1 MVHKVIILGSG
12 CAGSSAAIYAARA
25 DLQPLVLE
33 GHEPG
38 GQLSLTTDVENYP
51 GFPEGIQG
59 PELVERMKQ
68 QAQRFGA
75 DYKMEVA
82 KEAELSTPPFKIK
95 TDRAAYEAETLI
107 VASGASALLLGL
119 PSEKEL
125 IGHGVSTCATCDG
138 FFFRDQKLIV
148 VGGGD
153 TAVEE
158 ALFLTKFAEKVT
170 VVHRRDELRASKI
183 MAGRALN
190 HPKIEFIWDSV
201 VTDILDP
208 KMNQVEAAKL
218 KNIKSGEETTLS
230 VGGVFIAIG
239 HSPNTGIFEGQLE
252 MDRGYIVIHDGSK
265 TSVEGVFAAG
275 DVHDL
280 VYKQAVTAAGAGC
293 QAAIDAEKFLEEQ
306 GEGEGKREA
315 GAVAARAQLS

>member
-25 DLQPLVLE
+25 DLEPLVLE

-59 PELVERMKQ
+59 PELVDRMKQ

-75 DYKMEVA
+75 TYQIEVA
-82 KEAELSTPPFKIK
+82 KGADLSKRPFKISTEK
-95 TDRAAYEAETLI
+95 ATYEAEALI
-107 VASGASALLLGL
+107 VASGASAILIGL
-119 PSEKEL
+119 PSESEL
-125 IGHGVSTCATCDG
+125 LGSGVSTCATCDG
-138 FFFRDQKLIV
+138 FFFRDQQIIV

-153 TAVEE
+153 TAMEE

-183 MAGRALN
+183 MADRALK
-190 HPKIEFIWDSV
+190 HEKIEFIWDSV

-208 KMNQVEAAKL
+208 QKKSVEAVKL
-218 KNIKSGEETTLS
+218 KNVKSGEETTLE
-230 VGGVFIAIG
+230 VKGVFIAIG
-239 HSPNTGIFEGQLE
+239 HKPNTGIFEGQLE
-252 MDRGYIVIHDGSK
+252 MDQGYLVVRDGSR
-265 TSVEGVFAAG
+265 TNVEGVFAAG
-275 DVHDL
+275 DVHDR
-280 VYKQAVTAAGAGC
+280 VYQQAVTAAGAGC
-293 QAAIDAEKFLEEQ
+293 QAAIDAEKFLEDQEQ
-306 GEGEGKREA
+306 TESTAQASSEA
-315 GAVAARAQLS
+315 GATQP

>member
-12 CAGSSAAIYAARA
+12 CAGSSAAIYTARA

-82 KEAELSTPPFKIK
+82 KETDLSTRPFKIV
-95 TDRAAYEAETLI
+95 TDRAAYETDTLI

-138 FFFRDQKLIV
+138 FFFRDQKLIE

-183 MAGRALN
+183 MADRALN
-190 HPKIEFIWDSV
+190 HPKIEFMWDAV
-201 VTDILDP
+201 LTDILDP
-208 KMNQVEAAKL
+208 KKNQVEAAKL
-218 KNIKSGEETTLS
+218 KNVKSGEETTLS

-252 MDRGYIVIHDGSK
+252 MDRGYIVIHDGSR

-315 GAVAARAQLS
+315 GAVAARSQLS

>member
-12 CAGSSAAIYAARA
+12 CAGSSAAIYTARA
-25 DLQPLVLE
+25 DLEPLVLE

-75 DYKMEVA
+75 TYQMEVA
-82 KEAELSTPPFKIK
+82 KEADLSKRPFKFT
-95 TDRAAYEAETLI
+95 TDKATYKAETLI

-125 IGHGVSTCATCDG
+125 IGYGVSTCATCDG
-138 FFFRDQKLIV
+138 FFFRDQKIIV

-153 TAVEE
+153 TAMEE

-183 MAGRALN
+183 MADRALN

-201 VTDILDP
+201 LTDILDSQ
-208 KMNQVEAAKL
+208 KKSVEAVKL
-218 KNIKSGEETTLS
+218 KNVRSGEETTLD
-230 VGGVFIAIG
+230 VQGVFIAIG
-239 HSPNTGIFEGQLE
+239 HKPNTEIFKSQLE
-252 MDRGYIVIHDGSK
+252 MDQGYIVIHDGSK
-265 TSVEGVFAAG
+265 TNVKGVFAAG
-275 DVHDL
+275 DVHDRI
-280 VYKQAVTAAGAGC
+280 YKQAVTAAGAGC
-293 QAAIDAEKFLEEQ
+293 QAAIDAEKFLDGLEQ
-306 GEGEGKREA
+306 TGSTTRAGAEA
-315 GAVAARAQLS
+315 GAAHP

>member
-1 MVHKVIILGSG
+1 M
-12 CAGSSAAIYAARA
+12 
-25 DLQPLVLE
+25 
-33 GHEPG
+33 
-38 GQLSLTTDVENYP
+38 SLTTDVENYP

-82 KEAELSTPPFKIK
+82 KKADLSTRPFKIE
-95 TDRAAYEAETLI
+95 TDRAVYETETLI

-138 FFFRDQKLIV
+138 FFFRDQKLLV

-208 KMNQVEAAKL
+208 KKNQVEAAKL
-218 KNIKSGEETTLS
+218 KNVKSGQETTLP
-230 VGGVFIAIG
+230 VGGVFVAIG
-239 HSPNTGIFEGQLE
+239 HTPNTQIFEGQLE
-252 MDRGYIVIHDGSK
+252 MDRGYLVIHDGSK

-306 GEGEGKREA
+306 GEGEEKREA
-315 GAVAARAQLS
+315 GGVAAKAQLS

>member
-1 MVHKVIILGSG
+1 MLHKVIILGSG
-12 CAGSSAAIYAARA
+12 CAGSSAAIYTARA

-75 DYKMEVA
+75 EYKMEVA
-82 KEAELSTPPFKIK
+82 KEADLSTPPFKIK

-119 PSEKEL
+119 PPEKDL

-138 FFFRDQKLIV
+138 FFFRDQKLLV

-190 HPKIEFIWDSV
+190 HPKIEFIWIQSSR
-201 VTDILDP
+201 TSWIP
-208 KMNQVEAAKL
+208 KRTRFEAAKL

-230 VGGVFIAIG
+230 VGEFSLPLATVPTPGSSKVNWRWI
-239 HSPNTGIFEGQLE
+239 EG
-252 MDRGYIVIHDGSK
+252 
-265 TSVEGVFAAG
+265 TS
-275 DVHDL
+275 
-280 VYKQAVTAAGAGC
+280 
-293 QAAIDAEKFLEEQ
+293 
-306 GEGEGKREA
+306 
-315 GAVAARAQLS
+315 

>member
-25 DLQPLVLE
+25 DLAPLVLE

-59 PELVERMKQ
+59 PELVDRMKQ

-75 DYKMEVA
+75 TYQMEVV
-82 KEAELSTPPFKIK
+82 KEADLSKRPFKISTEK
-95 TDRAAYEAETLI
+95 ATYEAESLI
-107 VASGASALLLGL
+107 VASGASAILLGL
-119 PSEKEL
+119 PAESEL
-125 IGHGVSTCATCDG
+125 LGYGVSTCATCDG
-138 FFFRDQKLIV
+138 FFFRDQQIIV

-153 TAVEE
+153 TAMEE

-183 MAGRALN
+183 MADRALN
-190 HPKIEFIWDSV
+190 HEKIEFIWDSV

-208 KMNQVEAAKL
+208 QKKSVEAVKL
-218 KNIKSGEETTLS
+218 KNVKSGEETTLD
-230 VGGVFIAIG
+230 VQGVFIGIG
-239 HSPNTGIFEGQLE
+239 HKPNTEIFEGQLE
-252 MDRGYIVIHDGSK
+252 MDQGYVVIHDGSR
-265 TSVEGVFAAG
+265 TSVAGVFAAG
-275 DVHDL
+275 DVHDR
-280 VYKQAVTAAGAGC
+280 VYQQAVTAAGAGC
-293 QAAIDAEKFLEEQ
+293 QAAIDTEKFLEDQ
-306 GEGEGKREA
+306 KQTTRAAQTGTEA
-315 GAVAARAQLS
+315 GAAHP

>member
-1 MVHKVIILGSG
+1 MLHKVIILGSG
-12 CAGSSAAIYAARA
+12 CAGSSAAIYTARA

-82 KEAELSTPPFKIK
+82 KEADLSTPPFKIK
-95 TDRAAYEAETLI
+95 TDRAAYETETLI
-107 VASGASALLLGL
+107 VATGASALLLGL
-119 PSEKEL
+119 PSEKDL

-138 FFFRDQKLIV
+138 FFFRDQKLLV

-208 KMNQVEAAKL
+208 KKNQVEAAKL
-218 KNIKSGEETTLS
+218 KNVKSGEETTLS

-252 MDRGYIVIHDGSK
+252 MDRGYIVVHDGSK
-265 TSVEGVFAAG
+265 TSVTGVFAAG
-275 DVHDL
+275 DVHRRP
-280 VYKQAVTAAGAGC
+280 GP
-293 QAAIDAEKFLEEQ
+293 
-306 GEGEGKREA
+306 
-315 GAVAARAQLS
+315 S

>member
-82 KEAELSTPPFKIK
+82 READLSTRPFKIE

-190 HPKIEFIWDSV
+190 HPKIEFIWDAV
-201 VTDILDP
+201 LTDILDP
-208 KMNQVEAAKL
+208 KKKQVEAAKL
-218 KNIKSGEETTLS
+218 KNVKSGEETTLP

-239 HSPNTGIFEGQLE
+239 HSPNTQIFEGQLE
-252 MDRGYIVIHDGSK
+252 MDRWYIVIHDGSK

-293 QAAIDAEKFLEEQ
+293 QAAMDAEKFLEAQ
-306 GEGEGKREA
+306 DEGEGKREA
-315 GAVAARAQLS
+315 GTVAARAQLP